1 VVIEVA
7 AGGRSFFVIGTSR
20 GRFCVAGVFRS
31 RYCVWPV
38 LPRNRWPELSV
49 VPANSWLY
57 DANGLAKPQR
67 MAAIWPWLLGFSV
80 TVFSHTLRSGPTN
93 GGPGMLKNWQLVQAK
108 PAPPI
113 NSWPGKH
120 RRGMTERPVDTSPNG
135 YIR

>member
-1 VVIEVA
+1 MILLKVVSPHCGET
-7 AGGRSFFVIGTSR
+7 RS
-20 GRFCVAGVFRS
+20 AGVQRTA
-31 RYCVWPV
+31 
-38 LPRNRWPELSV
+38 LPFSV